1 MAPRKV
7 YSQPQSGGQGFAR
20 TRKVIG
26 NVNAALKTT
35 DLVTAGQVAIFM
47 APKDFVVTGI
57 NAVIPSL
64 DSGAALTISIGDAA
78 NNARFVSASTVG
90 RSPGGSITTL
100 AAGAVGYQFPADTEI
115 WMTFPAGSATP
126 VAGAL
131 SCLLEG
137 YIGP

>member
-7 YSQPQSGGQGFAR
+7 YTQPQAGAQGFAR
-20 TRKVIG
+20 TRKVVG
-26 NVNAALKTT
+26 NIAANILTT
-35 DLVTAGQVAIFM
+35 DLVTANAIAIFM

-78 NNARFVSASTVG
+78 NAARLVSASTVG

-100 AAGAVGYQFPADTEI
+100 AAGAAGYQFPADTEV

-126 VAGAL
+126 VAGSA
-131 SCLLEG
+131 SVLLEG
-137 YIGP
+137 YLGP